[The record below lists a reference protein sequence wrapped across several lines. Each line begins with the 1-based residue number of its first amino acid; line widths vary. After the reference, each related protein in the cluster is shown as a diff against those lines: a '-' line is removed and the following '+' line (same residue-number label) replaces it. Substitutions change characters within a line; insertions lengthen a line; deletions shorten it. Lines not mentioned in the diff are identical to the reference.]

1 MGSGAEAGGG
11 SIAGGLLSNMS
22 RAIPLSY
29 SLRSVFQR
37 RTRALL
43 TVVVMALVVLAVTVM
58 LSLVSGIQRTLV
70 ATGEADNLI
79 IIRKG
84 ATNDGSSMLPIE
96 AYRAVAYFPGIAS
109 GADGEPLVSPEMV
122 IQPFFYRPDG
132 GRENVLVRGV
142 RPVAFAVH
150 RNVHVVE
157 GRAPRSS
164 SGEAAVGRAVAAR
177 YAVRLGGE
185 VRFGH
190 RIWKVVGILEAGGSS
205 FESEVWVDVND
216 LWNDAN
222 RSIYNGLRVKV
233 APGSDPQVLV
243 RRVAADPRWTLEAKP
258 EIDYYRE
265 QADSANFLF
274 RLTLALGLIMS
285 IGASFG
291 AMNTMFAAV
300 KSRTAEIGT
309 LRALGFSRRS
319 ILISFVT
326 EALAIALAGFAVG
339 VLMAIAT
346 TLGINAIMK
355 GVAINLMTFT
365 TATVDLR
372 VSATS
377 ALQVLLLATL
387 LGLAGG
393 FLPARYAARL
403 SPVEALRRR

>member
-1 MGSGAEAGGG
+1 
-11 SIAGGLLSNMS
+11 MS

-58 LSLVSGIQRTLV
+58 LSLVSGIRRTLV

-150 RNVHVVE
+150 RNVHIGK

-177 YAVRLGGE
+177 YAVRLGGD
-185 VRFGH
+185 VRFG
-190 RIWKVVGILEAGGSS
+190 RRVWKVVGILEAGGSS

-274 RLTLALGLIMS
+274 RLTLALGLIMG

-346 TLGINAIMK
+346 TLGINALMK

-393 FLPARYAARL
+393 FLPARHAARL

>member
-1 MGSGAEAGGG
+1 
-11 SIAGGLLSNMS
+11 MS

-58 LSLVSGIQRTLV
+58 LSLVSGIRRTLV

-109 GADGEPLVSPEMV
+109 GPDGEPLVSPEMV

-150 RNVHVVE
+150 RNVHIRE

-177 YAVRLGGE
+177 YAVRLGGD
-185 VRFGH
+185 VRFG
-190 RIWKVVGILEAGGSS
+190 RRVWKVVGILEAGGSS

-274 RLTLALGLIMS
+274 RLTLALGLIMG

-346 TLGINAIMK
+346 TLGINALMK

-393 FLPARYAARL
+393 FLPARHAARL

>member
-1 MGSGAEAGGG
+1 MR
-11 SIAGGLLSNMS
+11 

-37 RTRALL
+37 RTRTFL
-43 TVVVMALVVLAVTVM
+43 TIVVMALVVLAVMVM
-58 LSLVSGIQRTLV
+58 LSLVSGIRRTLV
-70 ATGEADNLI
+70 ETGEADNLI
-79 IIRKG
+79 VMRKG
-84 ATNDGSSMLPIE
+84 ATNDGSSMVPIE

-109 GADGEPLVSPEMV
+109 GADGAPLVSPEMV
-122 IQPFFYRPDG
+122 VQPFFYRPDG
-132 GRENVLVRGV
+132 GRENVLVRGI

-150 RNVHVVE
+150 RNVTIAE

-164 SGEAAVGRAVAAR
+164 SGEAVIGRAVAAR
-177 YAVRLGGE
+177 YAGAALGGE
-185 VRFGH
+185 MRFGRH
-190 RIWKVVGILEAGGSS
+190 VWKVVGILEAGGSS

-222 RSIYNGLRVKV
+222 RSIYSGLRVKV
-233 APGSDPQVLV
+233 APGSDPQALV
-243 RRVAADPRWTLEAKP
+243 RRIAADARWALEAKP

-274 RLTLALGLIMS
+274 RLTLALGVIMG

-319 ILISFVT
+319 ILVSFVV

-339 VLMAIAT
+339 VLLAIAA
-346 TLGINAIMK
+346 TLGVNAALK

-372 VSATS
+372 VSTTTT
-377 ALQVLLLATL
+377 LEGLVLATL

-393 FLPARYAARL
+393 FLPARRAARL